1 MSIGQLCSPPEV
13 KVLTGEATRLIFPLI
28 EPWLPPSLDRMLREQ
43 QPTPRHWDLLDWPKT
58 LRLDLLEAIN
68 PMASFEEMLR
78 EVWQTWWQADC
89 VAAPP
94 PSTAALA
101 KARRR
106 LPIWALRELLRH
118 TAEATQ
124 AAQTWPA
131 WPDHRLVTIDGTPL
145 SLQNSPRNRA
155 HFGTTRHQNGEAY
168 FPQALAVWVATLHP
182 QVVIAEYFGTS
193 HEGDETVAPQI
204 LARVL
209 QPNDLVLGDGHYGY
223 LPTLY
228 TAAQRQA
235 FYLVRA
241 PGPLHPQKHIV
252 RRVTERDWDLR
263 LEQTQY
269 MHKKYA
275 ELSLPQHLDVR
286 GLLYTIPA
294 RDSLNGVEEA
304 CFLTNLPREKFSY
317 DRLAVLPP
325 LRWNHETLNNDIKSR
340 LGLEEVRSQTP
351 DGAYAE
357 VLAHLVMANF
367 IHSMLW
373 QAFPER
379 PFQGSF
385 TVGLDALRQAN
396 QQLRMAPER
405 RTKIMNTMRQM
416 ILAQPVV
423 SRPGRT
429 EPRMTRPRRR
439 PYPIFKEPRETWR
452 EQRKAG

>member
-1 MSIGQLCSPPEV
+1 MFIGPSCSQTET
-13 KVLTGEATRLIFPLI
+13 KVLAGAAPHLIFPLI
-28 EPWLPPSLDRMLREQ
+28 EPWLPPALDRMLKEH
-43 QPTPRHWDLLDWPKT
+43 QPTPRQWDLLDWPRM
-58 LRLDLLEAIN
+58 LRLALLQAIN
-68 PMASFEEMLR
+68 PRASFEEMLR

-89 VAAPP
+89 VATPP
-94 PSTAALA
+94 PSTPALA

-106 LPIWALRELLRH
+106 LPNWALRDLLRH
-118 TAEATQ
+118 SAQ
-124 AAQTWPA
+124 AAQAARPLPA
-131 WPDHRLVTIDGTPL
+131 WPDHRLLTIDGTPL
-145 SLQNSPRNRA
+145 SLQNSPSNRA

-168 FPQALAVWVATLHP
+168 FPQALAVWVASLHP
-182 QVVIAEYFGTS
+182 QVVLEEYFGTS

-223 LPTLY
+223 FPTLY
-228 TAAQRQA
+228 TVAQHQA

-241 PGPLHPQKHIV
+241 PGPLQPQQHV
-252 RRVTERDWDLR
+252 LRRVTERDWDLR
-263 LEQTQY
+263 LEQSYY

-294 RDSLNGVEEA
+294 RDALNGVEEA
-304 CFLTNLPREKFSY
+304 CFLTNLPRERFPY
-317 DRLAVLPP
+317 EHLAQLPP

-340 LGLEEVRSQTP
+340 LGLEELRSLTP
-351 DGAYAE
+351 AGAYAE

-367 IHSMLW
+367 IHALLW
-373 QAFPER
+373 QVFPER
-379 PFQGSF
+379 LCQGSF

-405 RTKIMNTMRQM
+405 RTKIVETMRQM
-416 ILAQPVV
+416 ILARPVV
-423 SRPGRT
+423 SRPGRS

-439 PYPIFKEPRETWR
+439 PYQIFKEPRAAWR
-452 EQRKAG
+452 EQRKVG